1 MKTARFRLGWNPLVI
16 KELRSRMRGARAFIV
31 LTAFLLLLALMTYCL
46 YAAMVSSVSYGG
58 PPLLSAYIGQAI
70 FTALA
75 LFELLLVCFI
85 TPALTS
91 GSISGERERLTYDML
106 LATPLRPHS
115 MLWGKFVSALV
126 YVLLLIFAAVP
137 MASLVFVFGGVAPG
151 DLLGV
156 LVVLLTTAVTYGAVG
171 LFLSALLGRTGRSTV
186 ISYAFVIALIVA
198 TPLVYIFWGVIG
210 ERAPPRA
217 ILYPNPFVAM
227 GSALGLTEPTGLLW
241 NGPQSMLLLP
251 LMLPFMTFGSEVAAF
266 QQVSLRPIWQYT
278 VLLYAGLTLFC
289 YLLSTQ
295 LVKPVR
301 RWRIGWRGAL
311 LLTLVL
317 LIYGGAAYALCREDG
332 LAAWRAPSHQSV
344 LDASSRIAVQQSM
357 VVTVPGPIPP
367 PAPPAVQPSPAEP
380 PTPTPTGP
388 LNRTSAPPTPS
399 LDFVLGEC
407 RDIPDEELPAWEGV
421 EVAASDGA
429 IVVNQ
434 NLRGNCCGQIEAT
447 LDTEGN
453 TLRIVETGVGE
464 ECDCLCGYEVRAE
477 ISSLSAGEYRV
488 EVVWQSEGEEETLGG
503 GEVVINGS

>member
-31 LTAFLLLLALMTYCL
+31 LTAFLLLLSLMTYCL
-46 YAAMVSSVSYGG
+46 YATMVSTVSYGG

-70 FTALA
+70 FSALA

-151 DLLGV
+151 DLVGV
-156 LVVLLTTAVTYGAVG
+156 LVVLLITAVTFGAVG
-171 LFLSALLGRTGRSTV
+171 LFLSAFLGRTGRATV
-186 ISYAFVIALIVA
+186 ISYAIVIALVVGTA
-198 TPLVYIFWGVIG
+198 LVYIFWGII
-210 ERAPPRA
+210 RAHAPPRG
-217 ILYPNPFVAM
+217 ILYLNPFVAM
-227 GSALGLTEPTGLLW
+227 GSALGLTEPSGPLW
-241 NGPQSMLLLP
+241 NGPQAVLLLP
-251 LMLPFMTFGSEVAAF
+251 FMLPLMGFGSEVPGLEQA
-266 QQVSLRPIWQYT
+266 SLRPIWQYT
-278 VLLYAGLTLFC
+278 VLLYAGLTLLC

-301 RWRIGWRGAL
+301 RWRIGRRGAL
-311 LLTLVL
+311 LLALIL
-317 LIYGGAAYALCREDG
+317 LLYGGAAYAFFREDG
-332 LAAWRAPSHQSV
+332 LAAWRAPPRQSA
-344 LDASSRIAVQQSM
+344 LDARLGIDVQQPM
-357 VVTVPGPIPP
+357 VVTVPAPIPP
-367 PAPPAVQPSPAEP
+367 PTLAVAVP
-380 PTPTPTGP
+380 PTPTPTRPANTTPTP
-388 LNRTSAPPTPS
+388 LAPS
-399 LDFVLGEC
+399 LDFVSGEC
-407 RDIPDEELPAWEGV
+407 RDIPDEELLAWEGV

-429 IVVNQ
+429 VVVNQ

-447 LDTEGN
+447 LEAEGN

-464 ECDCLCGYEVRAE
+464 ECDCLCGYQVRAE
-477 ISSLSAGEYRV
+477 IWSLSAGKYRV
-488 EVVWQSEGEEETLGG
+488 EVVWQSDDQERSLGE
-503 GEVVINGS
+503 GEVVIDGP

>member
-1 MKTARFRLGWNPLVI
+1 MKSAQFRLGWNPLVI
-16 KELRSRMRGARAFIV
+16 KELRSRMRGARAFII
-31 LTAFLLLLALMTYCL
+31 LTAFLLLLGLMTYCL
-46 YAAMVSSVSYGG
+46 YATMVSTVRYGG

-85 TPALTS
+85 TPAVTS
-91 GSISGERERLTYDML
+91 GIISGERERLTYDML

-137 MASLVFVFGGVAPG
+137 MASLVFVFGGVAPE
-151 DLLGV
+151 DMVGV
-156 LVVLLTTAVTYGAVG
+156 LIVLLTTAVTFGAVG
-171 LFLSALLGRTGRSTV
+171 LFLSALLGRTGRATV
-186 ISYAFVIALIVA
+186 ISYAIVIALIVA
-198 TPLVYIFWGVIG
+198 TPLVYIFWGVIR
-210 ERAPPRA
+210 EHAPPRA

-227 GSALGLTEPTGLLW
+227 GSALGLTEGLTEPSGPMW
-241 NGPQSMLLLP
+241 NGPQSLLLLP
-251 LMLPFMTFGSEVAAF
+251 FMLPFMSFGPEAPGF

-278 VLLYAGLTLFC
+278 VLLYAGLTLLC

-311 LLTLVL
+311 LLALIL
-317 LIYGGAAYALCREDG
+317 LLYGGAAYAFCREDG
-332 LAAWRAPSHQSV
+332 LAAWTAAPHQSA
-344 LDASSRIAVQQSM
+344 LDATRGIAVEQRA
-357 VVTVPGPIPP
+357 VVVVPRVVPPHPPP
-367 PAPPAVQPSPAEP
+367 PAGP
-380 PTPTPTGP
+380 PTPTPTRP
-388 LNRTSAPPTPS
+388 LNTTPAPPTPS
-399 LDFVLGEC
+399 LDFAAGEC
-407 RDIPDEELPAWEGV
+407 RDIPDEELLAWEGV
-421 EVAASDGA
+421 EVASRDGA

-447 LDTEGN
+447 LETEGN
-453 TLRIVETGVGE
+453 TLRIVETRVGE

-488 EVVWQSEGEEETLGG
+488 EVVWQSEGEKETLGEG
-503 GEVVINGS
+503 RAMINGQ